1 MKNGH
6 RRMRAYGEAEH
17 GGHFTRDHYSSSR
30 NNSNAVT
37 IRRWKRGLK
46 KKARAKNRAAMYRAM
61 RDPG

>member
-1 MKNGH
+1 
-6 RRMRAYGEAEH
+6 MRAYGEAEH
-17 GGHFTRDHYSSSR
+17 GGHFILDHYSWSR

>member
-17 GGHFTRDHYSSSR
+17 G
-30 NNSNAVT
+30 
-37 IRRWKRGLK
+37 
-46 KKARAKNRAAMYRAM
+46 RAAMYRAM